1 MVSDRRAISISAS
14 GFRAVLS
21 PAPRRVTAAPT
32 YDMIRSPLF
41 WGTRFLIWC
50 VWCSERSRQRD
61 ALSKLD
67 DRLLNDVGIT
77 RQQANDEAAKPFW
90 K

>member
-1 MVSDRRAISISAS
+1 MRRNRALVWEAAENYTCAHDRQRCS
-14 GFRAVLS
+14 GGRPSFVALGKK
-21 PAPRRVTAAPT
+21 A
-32 YDMIRSPLF
+32 
-41 WGTRFLIWC
+41 WGTRVLFWC
-50 VWCSERSRQRD
+50 AWCSERSRQRD